1 MPPVTPR
8 WLHPCCLRWRC
19 RDPGDLLPK
28 SSAEFWQLRHV
39 LHAKPLFLALF
50 FHPSLPFLLCFS
62 LLPSS
67 QQLLFPLPSSQTA
80 SSLLWGRTVPCW
92 GPGPRRVVAGDGDQD
107 HIFSPLTVLQGRQD
121 PC

>member
-8 WLHPCCLRWRC
+8 WLHPCCLRWQC

-80 SSLLWGRTVPCW
+80 SSLLWGRTVPSW
-92 GPGPRRVVAGDGDQD
+92 GPDPRVVAGDGDQD